1 MIKKVKLILVII
13 IFILSFICHFAYEL
27 IPNFI
32 FSIIFPVNESIWEHM
47 KLIAT
52 PVIIGSIFEY
62 IYYKRKKIN
71 CNNFI
76 LSYGISII
84 FGIGFYLAMSAN
96 LFEGSIFIRVVSYIP
111 LISAILSPSLLI
123 LGQIG
128 IVDIIISIALM
139 IVTIFVLIKY
149 GLRIYKVGI
158 LNYSSSGLWKKMFKA
173 L

>member
-27 IPNFI
+27 APNFI
-32 FSIIFPVNESIWEHM
+32 SSIIFPVNESIWEHM

-84 FGIGFYLAMSAN
+84 LGISFYLAIYMPIHISFGHN
-96 LFEGSIFIRVVSYIP
+96 LYIAIILLFITYMIIEIISYYIIKHNKIKYSNIIGILLMIFIYGVFYYFTYYP
-111 LISAILSPSLLI
+111 KENIL
-123 LGQIG
+123 
-128 IVDIIISIALM
+128 
-139 IVTIFVLIKY
+139 FF
-149 GLRIYKVGI
+149 
-158 LNYSSSGLWKKMFKA
+158 SSQRDDYR
-173 L
+173 

>member
-27 IPNFI
+27 APNFI
-32 FSIIFPVNESIWEHM
+32 SSIIFPVNESIWEHM

-84 FGIGFYLAMSAN
+84 LGISFYLAIYMPIHISFGHN
-96 LFEGSIFIRVVSYIP
+96 LYIAIILLFITHMIIEIISYYIIKHNKIRYSNIIGILLMIFIYGVFYYFTYYP
-111 LISAILSPSLLI
+111 KENIL
-123 LGQIG
+123 
-128 IVDIIISIALM
+128 
-139 IVTIFVLIKY
+139 FF
-149 GLRIYKVGI
+149 
-158 LNYSSSGLWKKMFKA
+158 SSQRDDYR
-173 L
+173 

>member
-84 FGIGFYLAMSAN
+84 FGIGFYLAIYMPIHICFGHN
-96 LFEGSIFIRVVSYIP
+96 LYVAIILLFITYIIMEVISYYIINLKEIRYSNIIGILLIIFIYGIFYYFTYYP
-111 LISAILSPSLLI
+111 KENILFFNS
-123 LGQIG
+123 QK
-128 IVDIIISIALM
+128 D
-139 IVTIFVLIKY
+139 
-149 GLRIYKVGI
+149 
-158 LNYSSSGLWKKMFKA
+158 NYR
-173 L
+173 

>member
-27 IPNFI
+27 APNFI
-32 FSIIFPVNESIWEHM
+32 SSIIFPVNESIWEHM

-84 FGIGFYLAMSAN
+84 LGISFYLAIYMPIHISFGHN
-96 LFEGSIFIRVVSYIP
+96 LYIAIILLFITHMIIEIISYYIIKHNKIRYSNIIGILLMIFIYGVFYYFTYYP
-111 LISAILSPSLLI
+111 KENILFF
-123 LGQIG
+123 
-128 IVDIIISIALM
+128 SIQRDD
-139 IVTIFVLIKY
+139 Y
-149 GLRIYKVGI
+149 R
-158 LNYSSSGLWKKMFKA
+158 
-173 L
+173 